1 AVNVYGNWKSSF
13 KPAAPNLQEPEGAK
27 ILDPERTHSL
37 EGGLKLRGLSRQLGL
52 DVSGFDMTFENMVVS
67 TLAPG
72 GSTPVF
78 VNAGRE
84 RFKGVEVELTAQP
97 KAVPGTTI
105 ALGYAHHDARFGAFT
120 LGGGDGTLGD
130 VSGKQIELGP
140 GEIFNARLDFEA
152 PHGFGVFAAVRSF
165 GKRPLTR

>member
-37 EGGLKLRGLSRQLGL
+37 EGGVKLRGLSRQLGL

-84 RFKGVEVELTAQP
+84 RFKGVEVELPAQP
-97 KAVPGTTI
+97 KAVPGPTI
-105 ALGYAHHDARFGAFT
+105 GVGYATNVARCVAFT
-120 LGGGDGTLGD
+120 SGGGEGTLRE
-130 VSGKQIELGP
+130 VRGKQMWLVP
-140 GEIFNARLDFEA
+140 G
-152 PHGFGVFAAVRSF
+152 
-165 GKRPLTR
+165 